1 MPNDQE
7 YPRIEDHGVLLNNRT
22 AALVS
27 KQGEVDFACFPNF
40 DSEMV
45 FSSLLDR
52 KKGGYFSIRPVN
64 RNFESRQ
71 YYEPDTNILF
81 TLFSDKKNRVLSIMD
96 FLPMSFEHAVYFSEI
111 HRRIETYADVNIEI
125 DFNPFT
131 SGSRKSVEKV
141 DSKGYM
147 VYSDKSSQFLSTD
160 LDLKVEDNCVTGIV
174 TLPATEVRWLVT
186 THNLRKAYPPEL
198 FASEDRLWQTRR
210 FWKEWLMKSKYQG
223 IFYDLVNRSLLTLK
237 GLFFD
242 PNNFMVASPT
252 TSLPEAIGG
261 ERNWDYRFMWVRDT
275 AYVIEGLV
283 QLGYIEEATKFYLSI
298 IDRFEKDGKLTSIY
312 KVSEDSVIEEATLDL
327 AGYMNSAPVR
337 IGNGASSQLQI
348 DQYASLIISLRMLL
362 ENSGFLSIHTLEKV
376 FLIGNSLLSI
386 WREPDSSIWEIRG
399 EKRNYVYSKA
409 LAWKALTDLSWLY
422 SKMGDEGNAFSVMN
436 EARALREEI
445 YGKGVSSKGYFRQSY
460 ETDDVD
466 SALLR
471 LPLFGFCTIA
481 DNVYRNTLKEIEER
495 LMPEKFLFKRYTL
508 QDGLKG
514 EDNAFLMVS
523 FWYIRN
529 LIQNGQLQ
537 EAHDGIMMITDLL
550 NDVSLLPE
558 EIEFKTHRYLGNY
571 PQAFSHLSLITTIME
586 YNRSIKRKESSHFH
600 VGNFL

>member
-1 MPNDQE
+1 VPNDPE
-7 YPRIEDHGVLLNNRT
+7 FPRIEDHGVLLNNRT

-27 KQGEVDFACFPNF
+27 KHGEVDFACFPNF

-45 FSSLLDR
+45 FSSILDR
-52 KKGGYFSIRPVN
+52 EKGGYFSIHPVN
-64 RNFESRQ
+64 RNLEAKQ
-71 YYEPDTNILF
+71 YYEPDTNILH
-81 TLFSDKKNRVLSIMD
+81 TMFSDKRNKIMSVMD

-125 DFNPFT
+125 DFNPFILKN
-131 SGSRKSVEKV
+131 RKSIEKV

-147 VYSDKSSQFLSTD
+147 VYSENSSQFLSTD
-160 LDLKVEDNCVTGIV
+160 LDLQVEGNSVTGTV
-174 TLPATEVRWLVT
+174 NLPATEVRWLVT
-186 THNLRKAYPPEL
+186 THNLKKAYPPEL
-198 FASEDRLWQTRR
+198 FFSEDRLWQTRR

-223 IFYDLVNRSLLTLK
+223 IFYDIVNRSLLTLK
-237 GLFFD
+237 GLFFE
-242 PNNFMVASPT
+242 PNSFMVASAT
-252 TSLPEAIGG
+252 TSLPESIGG

-298 IDRFEKDGKLTSIY
+298 IDRFEKDGKLSSIY
-312 KVSEDSVIEEATLDL
+312 RVSEDSIIDETSLDL
-327 AGYMNSAPVR
+327 SGYMNSSPVR
-337 IGNGASSQLQI
+337 IGNGASNQLQI

-362 ENSGFLSIHTLEKV
+362 ENSGFLSVHTTEKV
-376 FLIGNSLLSI
+376 FLIGNSLINI

-399 EKRNYVYSKA
+399 DKRNYVYSKA

-422 SKMGDEGNAFSVMN
+422 SKMGNEEYAKTVMT
-436 EARALREEI
+436 EARSLREEI
-445 YGKGVSSKGYFRQSY
+445 YGKGISSSGYFKQSY

-471 LPLFGFCTIA
+471 LPLFGFCTMA
-481 DNVYRNTLKEIEER
+481 DNVYKNTFTEIEER
-495 LMPEKFLFKRYTL
+495 LMPEKFLFRRYTL
-508 QDGLKG
+508 QDGLRG

-529 LIQNGQLQ
+529 LIQDGRLQ
-537 EAHDGIMMITDLL
+537 IAHDGLMMILDLL

-558 EIEFKTHRYLGNY
+558 ELEFKTHRYLGNY

-586 YNRSIKRKESSHFH
+586 YNRALKRQK
-600 VGNFL
+600 

>member
-1 MPNDQE
+1 MPIDPE

-27 KQGEVDFACFPNF
+27 KRGEVDFACFPNF

-45 FSSLLDR
+45 FSSILDR
-52 KKGGYFSIRPVN
+52 KKGGYFSIHPVN
-64 RNFESRQ
+64 RNLESRQ

-81 TLFSDKKNRVLSIMD
+81 TLFSDKKNKIISIMD
-96 FLPMSFEHAVYFSEI
+96 FLPMSFENAVYFSEI
-111 HRRIETYADVNIEI
+111 HRRIETYADVTIEI
-125 DFNPFT
+125 DFSPF
-131 SGSRKSVEKV
+131 SSRERKSVEKV
-141 DSKGYM
+141 DEKGYIF
-147 VYSDKSSQFLSTD
+147 YSDKSSQFLSTD
-160 LDLKVEDNCVTGIV
+160 FDLEVDNESVTGTV

-186 THNLRKAYPPEL
+186 AHNLKKAYPPAL

-210 FWKEWLMKSKYQG
+210 FWKEWLLKSKYQG
-223 IFYDLVNRSLLTLK
+223 IFYDIVNRSLLTLK

-252 TSLPEAIGG
+252 ASLPEAIGG

-298 IDRFEKDGKLTSIY
+298 IDRFEKDGKLSSIY
-312 KVSEDSVIEEATLDL
+312 QVSEDSVIEESILDFS
-327 AGYMNSAPVR
+327 GYMNSAPVR
-337 IGNGASSQLQI
+337 IGNGARNQLQI

-362 ENSGFLSIHTLEKV
+362 ENSGFLSIHTLEKA
-376 FLIGNSLLSI
+376 FLIGNSLLRI

-399 EKRNYVYSKA
+399 ERRNYVYSKA
-409 LAWKALTDLSWLY
+409 LAWKAITDLSWLY
-422 SKMGDEGNAFSVMN
+422 SKMGDEEKASTVLN
-436 EARALREEI
+436 EARLLREDI
-445 YGKGVSSKGYFRQSY
+445 YAKGISPKGYFRQSY

-471 LPLFGFCTIA
+471 LPLFGFCTSA
-481 DNVYRNTLKEIEER
+481 DNVYINTLKEIEER
-495 LMPEKFLFKRYTL
+495 LMPERFLFKRYTL
-508 QDGLKG
+508 QDGLRG

-529 LIQNGQLQ
+529 LIRNGQLQ
-537 EAHDGIMMITDLL
+537 AAHDGIMMITDLL
-550 NDVSLLPE
+550 NDVNLLPE
-558 EIEFKTHRYLGNY
+558 EVEFKTHRYLGNY

-586 YNRSIKRKESSHFH
+586 YNKSIKRKDSSHFD
-600 VGNFL
+600 VGDFD

>member
-1 MPNDQE
+1 MPNDPE
-7 YPRIEDHGVLLNNRT
+7 FPRIEDHGVLLNNRT

-27 KQGEVDFACFPNF
+27 KHGEVDFACFPNF

-45 FSSLLDR
+45 FSSILDR
-52 KKGGYFSIRPVN
+52 EKGGYFSIHPVN
-64 RNFESRQ
+64 RNLEAKQ
-71 YYEPDTNILF
+71 YYEPDTNILH
-81 TLFSDKKNRVLSIMD
+81 TMFSDKRNKIMSVMD

-125 DFNPFT
+125 DFNPFILKN
-131 SGSRKSVEKV
+131 RKSIEKV

-147 VYSDKSSQFLSTD
+147 VYSENSSQFLSTD
-160 LDLKVEDNCVTGIV
+160 LDLQVEGNSVTGTV
-174 TLPATEVRWLVT
+174 NLPATEVRWLVT
-186 THNLRKAYPPEL
+186 THNLKKAYPPEL
-198 FASEDRLWQTRR
+198 FFSEDRLWQTRR

-223 IFYDLVNRSLLTLK
+223 IFYDIVNRSLLTLK
-237 GLFFD
+237 GLFFE
-242 PNNFMVASPT
+242 PNSFMVASAT
-252 TSLPEAIGG
+252 TSLPESIGG

-298 IDRFEKDGKLTSIY
+298 IDRFEKDGKLSSIY
-312 KVSEDSVIEEATLDL
+312 RVSEDSIIDETSLDL
-327 AGYMNSAPVR
+327 SGYMNSSPVR
-337 IGNGASSQLQI
+337 IGNGASNQLQI

-362 ENSGFLSIHTLEKV
+362 ENSGFLSVHTTEKV
-376 FLIGNSLLSI
+376 FLIGNSLINI

-399 EKRNYVYSKA
+399 DKRNYVYSKA

-422 SKMGDEGNAFSVMN
+422 SKMGNEEYAKTVMT
-436 EARALREEI
+436 EARSLREEI
-445 YGKGVSSKGYFRQSY
+445 YGKGISSSGYFKQSY

-471 LPLFGFCTIA
+471 LPLFGFCTMA
-481 DNVYRNTLKEIEER
+481 DNVYKNTFTEIEER
-495 LMPEKFLFKRYTL
+495 LMPEKFLFRRYTL
-508 QDGLKG
+508 QDGLRG

-529 LIQNGQLQ
+529 LIQDGRLQ
-537 EAHDGIMMITDLL
+537 TAHDGLMMILDLL

-558 EIEFKTHRYLGNY
+558 ELEFKTHRYLGNY

-586 YNRSIKRKESSHFH
+586 YNRALKRQK
-600 VGNFL
+600 

>member
-1 MPNDQE
+1 MPIDPE

-27 KQGEVDFACFPNF
+27 KYGEVDFACFPNF

-45 FSSLLDR
+45 FSSILDR
-52 KKGGYFSIRPVN
+52 VRGGYFSIRP
-64 RNFESRQ
+64 FKKSLDSRQ
-71 YYEPDTNILF
+71 FYDPDTNILH
-81 TLFSDKKNRVLSIMD
+81 TLFTDKRAKIMSIMD
-96 FLPMSFEHAVYFSEI
+96 FLPMSFEHSVYFSEI

-125 DFNPFT
+125 DFNPFVLEE
-131 SGSRKSVEKV
+131 RKSVV
-141 DSKGYM
+141 RTDTKGYM
-147 VYSDKSSQFLSTD
+147 VYTDNSSQYLSTD
-160 LDLKVEDNCVTGIV
+160 LELDVLENSVSGKVN
-174 TLPATEVRWLVT
+174 LPATEVKWLVT
-186 THNLRKAYPPEL
+186 THNLSKAYPPEL
-198 FASEDRLWQTRR
+198 FASEDRLWQTRK
-210 FWKEWLMKSKYQG
+210 FWKSWLMKSKYQG
-223 IFYDLVNRSLLTLK
+223 IFYDVVNRSLLTLK

-252 TSLPEAIGG
+252 TSLPESIGG

-283 QLGYIEEATKFYLSI
+283 QLGYIDEATKFYLSI
-298 IDRFEKDGKLTSIY
+298 IDRFEKDGRLTSIY
-312 KVSEDSVIEEATLDL
+312 RVSEDSVINEMSLDL

-337 IGNGASSQLQI
+337 IGNGAASQLQI

-362 ENSGFLSIHTLEKV
+362 ENSGFLSIHTMEKV
-376 FLIGNSLLSI
+376 FLIGDSLMKI

-409 LAWKALTDLSWLY
+409 LAWKAMVDLSWLY
-422 SKMGDEGNAFSVMN
+422 SKMGDEDNAVSLTN
-436 EARALREEI
+436 EARILREEI

-460 ETDDVD
+460 ETDDID
-466 SALLR
+466 SSLLR
-471 LPLFGFCTIA
+471 LPLFGFCTVA
-481 DNVYRNTLKEIEER
+481 DNVYRNTVRAIEEN

-508 QDGLKG
+508 NDGIKG

-529 LIQNGQLQ
+529 LIQSGQIQL
-537 EAHDGIMMITDLL
+537 AHEGIMMILDLL
-550 NDVSLLPE
+550 NDINLLPE
-558 EIEFKTHRYLGNY
+558 EVEFTTHRYLGNY

-586 YNRSIKRKESSHFH
+586 YNKALKKQK
-600 VGNFL
+600 

>member
-1 MPNDQE
+1 MPNDPE

-27 KQGEVDFACFPNF
+27 KFGEVDFACFPNF

-45 FSSLLDR
+45 FSSILDR

-64 RNFESRQ
+64 RNLESRQ

-81 TLFSDKKNRVLSIMD
+81 TLFSDKKSKVLSIMD
-96 FLPMSFEHAVYFSEI
+96 FLPMSFEHSVYFSEI
-111 HRRIETYADVNIEI
+111 HRRIETFADVNIEI
-125 DFNPFT
+125 DFNPFFLKR
-131 SGSRKSVEKV
+131 RKSVQKV
-141 DSKGYM
+141 DSKGYN
-147 VYSDKSSQFLSTD
+147 VFSENSSQFLSTD
-160 LDLKVEDNCVTGIV
+160 LDLKVEENSVTGTV
-174 TLPATEVRWLVT
+174 TLPATAVRWLVT
-186 THNLRKAYPPEL
+186 AHNLKKAYPPTL

-223 IFYDLVNRSLLTLK
+223 IFYDVVNRSLLTLK

-252 TSLPEAIGG
+252 TSLPESIGG

-275 AYVIEGLV
+275 SYVIEGLV

-298 IDRFEKDGKLTSIY
+298 IDRFEKDGKLSSIY
-312 KVSEDSVIEEATLDL
+312 KVSEDSNIEESSLDL
-327 AGYMNSAPVR
+327 AGYMNSSPVR
-337 IGNGASSQLQI
+337 IGNGARSQLQI

-362 ENSGFLSIHTLEKV
+362 ENSGFLSIHTMEKV
-376 FLIGNSLLSI
+376 FLIGNSLINI

-399 EKRNYVYSKA
+399 DKRNYVYSKA
-409 LAWKALTDLSWLY
+409 LAWKALSDLSWLY
-422 SKMGDEGNAFSVMN
+422 SRMGDDSNASAVLN

-445 YGKGVSSKGYFRQSY
+445 YRKGISSKGYFKQSY

-481 DNVYRNTLKEIEER
+481 DNVYKNTLGVIEEK
-495 LMPEKFLFKRYTL
+495 LMPEKYLFKRYTL
-508 QDGLKG
+508 DDGLKG

-537 EAHDGIMMITDLL
+537 SAHDGLMMILDLL
-550 NDVSLLPE
+550 NEVSLLPE

-571 PQAFSHLSLITTIME
+571 PQAFSHLSLIATIME
-586 YNRSIKRKESSHFH
+586 YNRSVKKQK
-600 VGNFL
+600 

>member
-1 MPNDQE
+1 MPNDPE
-7 YPRIEDHGVLLNNRT
+7 FPRIEDHGVLLNNRT

-27 KQGEVDFACFPNF
+27 KHGEVDFACFPNF

-45 FSSLLDR
+45 FSSILDR
-52 KKGGYFSIRPVN
+52 EKGGYFSIHPVN
-64 RNFESRQ
+64 RNLEAKQ
-71 YYEPDTNILF
+71 YYEPDTNILH
-81 TLFSDKKNRVLSIMD
+81 TMFSDKRNKIMSVMD

-125 DFNPFT
+125 DFNPFILKN
-131 SGSRKSVEKV
+131 RKSIEKV

-147 VYSDKSSQFLSTD
+147 VYSENSSQFLSTD
-160 LDLKVEDNCVTGIV
+160 LDLQVEGNSVTGTV
-174 TLPATEVRWLVT
+174 NLPATEVRWLVT
-186 THNLRKAYPPEL
+186 THNLKKAYPPEL
-198 FASEDRLWQTRR
+198 FFSEDRLWQTRR

-223 IFYDLVNRSLLTLK
+223 IFYDIVNRSLLTLK
-237 GLFFD
+237 GLFFE
-242 PNNFMVASPT
+242 PNSFMVASAT
-252 TSLPEAIGG
+252 TSLPESIGG

-298 IDRFEKDGKLTSIY
+298 IDRFEKDGKLSSIY
-312 KVSEDSVIEEATLDL
+312 RVSEDSIIDETSLDL
-327 AGYMNSAPVR
+327 SGYMNSSPVR
-337 IGNGASSQLQI
+337 IGNGASNQLQI

-362 ENSGFLSIHTLEKV
+362 ENSGFLSVHTTEKV
-376 FLIGNSLLSI
+376 FLIGNSLINI

-399 EKRNYVYSKA
+399 DKRNYVYSKA

-422 SKMGDEGNAFSVMN
+422 SKMGNEEYAKTVMT
-436 EARALREEI
+436 EARSLREEI
-445 YGKGVSSKGYFRQSY
+445 YGKGISSSGYFKQSY

-471 LPLFGFCTIA
+471 LPLFGFCTMA
-481 DNVYRNTLKEIEER
+481 DNVYKNTFTEIEER
-495 LMPEKFLFKRYTL
+495 LMPEKFLFRRYTL
-508 QDGLKG
+508 QDGLRG

-529 LIQNGQLQ
+529 LIQDGRLQ
-537 EAHDGIMMITDLL
+537 IAHDGLMMILDLL

-558 EIEFKTHRYLGNY
+558 ELEFKTHRYLGNY

-586 YNRSIKRKESSHFH
+586 YNRALKRQK
-600 VGNFL
+600 

>member
-1 MPNDQE
+1 MPNDPE

-27 KQGEVDFACFPNF
+27 KRGEVDFACFPNF
-40 DSEMV
+40 DSEMI
-45 FSSLLDR
+45 FSSILDR
-52 KKGGYFSIRPVN
+52 EKGGYFSIRPVN
-64 RNFESRQ
+64 RNLESRQ

-81 TLFSDKKNRVLSIMD
+81 TLFFEKRNKILSIMD
-96 FLPMSFEHAVYFSEI
+96 FLPMSFEHSVYFSEI
-111 HRRIETYADVNIEI
+111 HRRIETFADVNIEVE
-125 DFNPFT
+125 FNPFIAKN
-131 SGSRKSVEKV
+131 RRLVEKA

-147 VYSDKSSQFLSTD
+147 VYSQNSSQYLSTD
-160 LDLKVEDNCVTGIV
+160 LDLKIEGTSVSGTVN
-174 TLPATEVRWLVT
+174 LPATEVRWLVT
-186 THNLRKAYPPEL
+186 THNLKKAYPPEL

-223 IFYDLVNRSLLTLK
+223 IFYDVVNRSLLTLK
-237 GLFFD
+237 GLFFE

-252 TSLPEAIGG
+252 TSLPESLGG

-283 QLGYIEEATKFYLSI
+283 QLGYIEEASKFYLSV
-298 IDRFEKDGKLTSIY
+298 IDRFEKDGKLSSIY
-312 KVSEDSVIEEATLDL
+312 KVSEDSVIDETVLDL

-337 IGNGASSQLQI
+337 IGNGAESQLQI

-362 ENSGFLSIHTLEKV
+362 ENSGFLSVHTTEKV
-376 FLIGNSLLSI
+376 FIFGNSLINL

-409 LAWKALTDLSWLY
+409 LAWKGLIDLAWLY
-422 SKMGDEGNAFSVMN
+422 EKMGSEEQASHVLE
-436 EARALREEI
+436 EARALREDI
-445 YGKGVSSKGYFRQSY
+445 YGRGVSPKGYFRQSY
-460 ETDDVD
+460 ESDDVD
-466 SALLR
+466 SSLLR
-471 LPLFGFCTIA
+471 LPLFGFCTGA
-481 DNVYRNTLKEIEER
+481 DNVYKNTFDEIER
-495 LMPEKFLFKRYTL
+495 NLMPEKFLFKRYTL
-508 QDGLKG
+508 NDGLKG

-537 EAHDGIMMITDLL
+537 TAHDGLMMILDLI
-550 NDVSLLPE
+550 NDVNLLPE

-586 YNRSIKRKESSHFH
+586 YNKALKRQK
-600 VGNFL
+600 

>member
-1 MPNDQE
+1 MPNDPE

-27 KQGEVDFACFPNF
+27 KFGEVDFACFPNF

-45 FSSLLDR
+45 FSSILDR

-64 RNFESRQ
+64 RNLESRQ

-81 TLFSDKKNRVLSIMD
+81 TLFSDKKSKVLSIMD
-96 FLPMSFEHAVYFSEI
+96 FLPMSFEHSVYFSEI
-111 HRRIETYADVNIEI
+111 HRRIETFADVNIEI
-125 DFNPFT
+125 DFNPFFLKR
-131 SGSRKSVEKV
+131 RKSVQKV
-141 DSKGYM
+141 DSKGYN
-147 VYSDKSSQFLSTD
+147 VFSENSSQFLSTD
-160 LDLKVEDNCVTGIV
+160 LDLKVEENSVTGTV
-174 TLPATEVRWLVT
+174 TLPATAVRWLVT
-186 THNLRKAYPPEL
+186 AHNLKKAYPPTL

-223 IFYDLVNRSLLTLK
+223 IFYDVVNRSLLTLK

-252 TSLPEAIGG
+252 TSLPESIGG

-275 AYVIEGLV
+275 SYVIEGLV

-298 IDRFEKDGKLTSIY
+298 IDRFEKDGKLSSIY
-312 KVSEDSVIEEATLDL
+312 KVSEDSNIEESSLDL
-327 AGYMNSAPVR
+327 AGYMNSSPVR
-337 IGNGASSQLQI
+337 IGNGARSQLQI

-362 ENSGFLSIHTLEKV
+362 ENSGFLSIHTMEKV
-376 FLIGNSLLSI
+376 FLIGNSLINI

-399 EKRNYVYSKA
+399 DKRNYVYSKA
-409 LAWKALTDLSWLY
+409 LAWKALSDLSWLY
-422 SKMGDEGNAFSVMN
+422 SRMGDDSNASAVLN

-445 YGKGVSSKGYFRQSY
+445 YRKGISSKGYFKQSY

-481 DNVYRNTLKEIEER
+481 DNVYKNTLSVIEEK
-495 LMPEKFLFKRYTL
+495 LMPEKYLFKRYTL
-508 QDGLKG
+508 DDGLKG

-537 EAHDGIMMITDLL
+537 SAHDGLMMILDLL
-550 NDVSLLPE
+550 NEVSLLPE

-571 PQAFSHLSLITTIME
+571 PQAFSHLSLIATIME
-586 YNRSIKRKESSHFH
+586 YNRSVKKQK
-600 VGNFL
+600 